1 MNRAASLR
9 PRSSPR
15 ACWLIALLAAVAVP
29 VQGAEPHPVQAR
41 LVAGTDAARPGETFQ
56 VGLALRMAEG
66 WHTYWRYSG
75 DAGTPTRVRWT
86 VPEGFTAADLQWP
99 LPAKYAE
106 AGDLTA
112 YGYADSVLL
121 LAEIRPPV
129 RISGRTV
136 RLTARVSWLTCKEV
150 CIPGDTTL
158 VLELPVGTG
167 SRKGTLPA
175 ATALAQ
181 AAARLP
187 GPLPSTVGLEYGV
200 DRTPGE
206 TAVELRLTGVA
217 VEALDF
223 YPYAAEEFTFASRP
237 VPGAGP
243 PRVRLLL
250 RPYGEA
256 PIDSLAGLVVYRLS
270 GEEQPRAGE
279 VTLVLAGKGPL
290 GGQTG
295 PGQSLGDEGVTG
307 GPGLSLISY
316 LLLALIGGAILN
328 LMPCVLPVI
337 SLKVLGFLSQ
347 AGEEAGRVRRL
358 GLVFSLGIVAAFVAL
373 ALVVVAVKA
382 GGEQVGWGFQFQ
394 YPAFV
399 MGMAALV
406 FALGLSLFGVFTV
419 NLSGGGL
426 TGLADR
432 EGLAGSFFNGVLATI
447 LATPCTAPFLGTAL
461 GFAFAQPAGTVV
473 AVFATVGLGMALPYA
488 LLAMR
493 PGWVRRL
500 PRPGAWMDHFKQL
513 MGFLLMGTVLWLL
526 WVLGRQVGAD
536 GVVWTGAFLL
546 CVALACW
553 LVGQWIDLRSSRGRR
568 RLAWVLALGV
578 LVGGYRLFLAPVL
591 GGEGTP
597 VAGTMA
603 EDGWEPFTQAR
614 LDQLLAAGDRPV
626 FIDFTAEWCWT
637 CKVNERTVLARP
649 EVRERFAAL
658 GFVLLKADWTNRNPE
673 IAAILRS
680 FGRSGVPLYV
690 VYPAGRAAPPLVL
703 PEVLTPGLLLDKLN
717 EIRPGQPRG

>member
-1 MNRAASLR
+1 MSRAASWGPR
-9 PRSSPR
+9 PGLR
-15 ACWLIALLAAVAVP
+15 ACWLVALLAAMAVP

-41 LVAGTDAARPGETFQ
+41 LVAGTDAVRPGETFQ

-86 VPEGFTAADLQWP
+86 LPEGFTASDLQWP

-121 LAEIRPPV
+121 LAEIRPPA
-129 RISGRTV
+129 RLTGRSV
-136 RLTARVSWLTCKEV
+136 RLTALVSWLTCKEV

-158 VLELPVGTG
+158 VLELPAGTG
-167 SRKGTLPA
+167 ARQGMSPIAAALAQTASQIPSPLPA
-175 ATALAQ
+175 AA
-181 AAARLP
+181 
-187 GPLPSTVGLEYGV
+187 GLEYGV
-200 DRTPGE
+200 SRSPGE
-206 TAVELRLTGVA
+206 IAVELRLTGVA

-223 YPYAAEEFTFASRP
+223 YPYAAEEFSFASRP

-256 PIDSLAGLVVYRLS
+256 PIDSLPGLVVYLLS
-270 GEEQPRAGE
+270 GEEQTRAGE

-295 PGQSLGDEGVTG
+295 PGPTTGGEGVTE
-307 GPGLSLISY
+307 GPGPSLISY
-316 LLLALIGGAILN
+316 LLLALVGGVILN

-358 GLVFSLGIVAAFVAL
+358 GLVFSLGIIAAFIAL

-432 EGLAGSFFNGVLATI
+432 GGMVGSFFNGVLATI

-461 GFAFAQPAGTVV
+461 GFAFSQPAGTVV
-473 AVFATVGLGMALPYA
+473 AVFATVGLGMSLPYA
-488 LLAMR
+488 LLALR

-513 MGFLLMGTVLWLL
+513 MGFLLMATVLWLL

-553 LVGQWIDLRSSRGRR
+553 LIGQWVDLRSSRTRR
-568 RLAWVLALGV
+568 RMAWVLALLV
-578 LVGGYRLFLAPVL
+578 LLGGYRLFLAPVL
-591 GGEGTP
+591 GGEGASV
-597 VAGTMA
+597 VAGTTA
-603 EDGWEPFTQAR
+603 DDEWEPFTQAR

-637 CKVNERTVLARP
+637 CKVNERTVLASQ
-649 EVRERFAAL
+649 EVRERFAA
-658 GFVLLKADWTNRNPE
+658 
-673 IAAILRS
+673 
-680 FGRSGVPLYV
+680 
-690 VYPAGRAAPPLVL
+690 
-703 PEVLTPGLLLDKLN
+703 
-717 EIRPGQPRG
+717 